1 MNRMPEA
8 SKNLPNSAGGD
19 TLPVEGRVLRWPRNA
34 PEVHVP
40 PTLFR
45 AVATHIEA
53 QGGGQGVFPT
63 PIGSINIVRSFKQ
76 RMRMRQVYKPSLC
89 VVLEGAKEI
98 ILGEDTLRYGAG
110 QCLAVGMTLP
120 ATGHIVEASPDAPY
134 TGLTLELDVAMI
146 RDVLEQ
152 LEAPPAPPASSGPCL
167 FVRQV
172 DDPLAECLL
181 RLLRMCDTPAAIPI
195 LFPSVMREICYWLLS
210 GPNGGELRKLV
221 EPGSNAARIAKALHL
236 LHENVA
242 RTLRL
247 EQLAEVARM
256 SLSSFHQH
264 FKAMTSMTPL
274 QFQKQ
279 LRLLEARRL
288 MVTENKNVAQAAYQ
302 VGYESASQFSRE
314 YSRMFGVAP
323 KRDALNQQ
331 RLYSEYI
338 GRRVQVAR

>member
-1 MNRMPEA
+1 MPPSLFGA
-8 SKNLPNSAGGD
+8 VSAY
-19 TLPVEGRVLRWPRNA
+19 
-34 PEVHVP
+34 
-40 PTLFR
+40 
-45 AVATHIEA
+45 IEA

-63 PIGSINIVRSFKQ
+63 PIDSFNIVRSFKE
-76 RMRMRQVYKPSLC
+76 RMRMRQVYKPSIC
-89 VVLEGAKEI
+89 VVLQGAKEI
-98 ILGEDTLRYGAG
+98 IVGEDTLRYGAME
-110 QCLAVGMTLP
+110 CLAVGMTLP

-152 LEAPPAPPASSGPCL
+152 LEVPPAPPVTSGPCL

-172 DDPLAECLL
+172 DEPLAECVL
-181 RLLRMCDTPAAIPI
+181 RLLRMCETPKAVPI

-210 GPNGGELRKLV
+210 GPNGGELCKLA
-221 EPGSNAARIAKALHL
+221 EPESNAARVAKALHL
-236 LHENVA
+236 MHEDIA

-247 EQLAEVARM
+247 EELADVARM

-264 FKAMTSMTPL
+264 FKAMTAMTPL

-288 MVTENKNVAQAAYQ
+288 MVMEDANVAEAAYQ

-323 KRDALNQQ
+323 KRDVMNQQ
-331 RLYSEYI
+331 RLYSEYV
-338 GRRVQVAR
+338 GRRIQTA

>member
-1 MNRMPEA
+1 MVHSCPILQA
-8 SKNLPNSAGGD
+8 CD
-19 TLPVEGRVLRWPRNA
+19 TLPSERRVLRSPRNP
-34 PEVHVP
+34 PEVRVP
-40 PTLFR
+40 LSLFG
-45 AVATHIEA
+45 AITAYIDA

-63 PIGSINIVRSFKQ
+63 PIDAFNIVRSFKE
-76 RMRMRQVYKPSLC
+76 RMRLQQVYKPSIC
-89 VVLEGAKEI
+89 VVLQGAKEI
-98 ILGEDTLRYGAG
+98 LLGEDTLRYGAME
-110 QCLAVGMTLP
+110 CLAVGMTLP
-120 ATGHIVEASPDAPY
+120 ATGHIVEASPDAPF

-152 LEAPPAPPASSGPCL
+152 LEPPPAPPANSGPCL

-172 DDPLAECLL
+172 DEPLAECVL
-181 RLLRMCDTPAAIPI
+181 RLLRMCETPKAIPI

-210 GPNGGELRKLV
+210 GPNGGELCKLA
-221 EPGSNAARIAKALHL
+221 EPESHAARVAKALHL
-236 LHENVA
+236 MHENIA
-242 RTLRL
+242 RTLRV
-247 EQLAEVARM
+247 EELAEVARM

-288 MVTENKNVAQAAYQ
+288 MVTEDANVTEAAYQ

-323 KRDALNQQ
+323 KRDVMNQR
-331 RLYSEYI
+331 RLYSEFV
-338 GRRVQVAR
+338 GRRMQTV

>member
-1 MNRMPEA
+1 M
-8 SKNLPNSAGGD
+8 
-19 TLPVEGRVLRWPRNA
+19 PVEARVLRWPRNA
-34 PEVHVP
+34 PEVRVP
-40 PTLFR
+40 PSLFE
-45 AVATHIEA
+45 AVTSYIEA

-63 PIGSINIVRSFKQ
+63 QIGSFNIVCSFKE

-89 VVLEGAKEI
+89 VVLQGAKEI
-98 ILGEDTLRYGAG
+98 VLGEDTLRYGAG

-120 ATGHIVEASPDAPY
+120 ATGHIIEASPDAPY

-152 LEAPPAPPASSGPCL
+152 LEAPPAPAVRSGPCL
-167 FVRQV
+167 FVRQI
-172 DDPLAECLL
+172 DEPLAECIL
-181 RLLRMCDTPAAIPI
+181 RLLRMCETPKAIPI

-221 EPGSNAARIAKALHL
+221 EPESNAARIAKALHL

-247 EQLAEVARM
+247 EQLAEAARM

-264 FKAMTSMTPL
+264 FKALTSMTPL

-288 MVTENKNVAQAAYQ
+288 MVMEDTNVTEAAYQ

-323 KRDALNQQ
+323 KRDVMNQQ
-331 RLYSEYI
+331 RLYSEYV
-338 GRRVQVAR
+338 GRTVQAG